1 MKRSVVSSLGYS
13 LGAVM
18 LLAGTAPAMAQVY
31 YGGGGPAFPVH
42 WYVDGGYSVTS
53 GQTTNY
59 LDNGWNIGGGVQWR
73 PSPGPLSL
81 RLDGS
86 FSRFDATNQLL
97 ADNAQAYN
105 TYIDN
110 GWGDVFSLD
119 LDGVLDIP
127 LGNGIKAYLMAGGGG
142 AYRRINF
149 TQTVGIGGYYCDGW
163 TGYCEPGYD
172 VGDVLVDHQTT
183 TRWEW
188 NAGAGINFP
197 LYGGQSWFIEA
208 KYTQMMT
215 PVPTSFI
222 PIRVGFRF

>member
-1 MKRSVVSSLGYS
+1 MKRYVFSS

-18 LLAGTAPAMAQVY
+18 LLAGTVPAMAQVY

-42 WYVDGGYSVTS
+42 WYVDGGYSVTT

-59 LDNGWNIGGGVQWR
+59 LDNGWNVGGGVQWR
-73 PSPGPLSL
+73 PTPGPMSL

-97 ADNAQAYN
+97 ADSAAANN
-105 TYIDN
+105 TYINN
-110 GWGDVFSLD
+110 GWGDVASLD
-119 LDGVLDIP
+119 LDGVFDIP
-127 LGNGIKAYLMAGGGG
+127 LGNGIKAYVMAGGGG

-149 TQTVGIGGYYCDGW
+149 TQTVGYGGYYCDGW
-163 TGYCEPGYD
+163 TGYCQPGYS

-197 LYGGQSWFIEA
+197 LYGGQSWFVEA

>member
-1 MKRSVVSSLGYS
+1 MKRYIYS
-13 LGAVM
+13 LGAAI
-18 LLAGTAPAMAQVY
+18 LLAGTVPAMAQVY

-42 WYVDGGYSVTS
+42 WYVDGGYSVTT

-59 LDNGWNIGGGVQWR
+59 LDNGWNVGGGVQWR
-73 PSPGPLSL
+73 PTPGPMSL
-81 RLDGS
+81 RVDGS

-97 ADNAQAYN
+97 ADSAAANN
-105 TYIDN
+105 TYINN
-110 GWGDVFSLD
+110 GWGDVASLD
-119 LDGVLDIP
+119 LDGVFDIP
-127 LGNGIKAYLMAGGGG
+127 LGNGIKAYVMAGGGG

-149 TQTVGIGGYYCDGW
+149 TQTVGYAGYNCDGW
-163 TGYCEPGYD
+163 TGYCQPGYS
-172 VGDVLVDHQTT
+172 VGDVLVDRQST

-197 LYGGQSWFIEA
+197 LYGGQSWFVEA

-222 PIRVGFRF
+222 PIRVGYRF